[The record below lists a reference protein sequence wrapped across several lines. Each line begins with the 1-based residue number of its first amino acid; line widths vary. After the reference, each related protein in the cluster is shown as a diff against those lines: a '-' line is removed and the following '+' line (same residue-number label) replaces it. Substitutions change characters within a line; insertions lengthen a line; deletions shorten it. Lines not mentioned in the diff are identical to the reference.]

1 VSQGARPRAGERVAR
16 PRDAAEALDLGRFL
30 PYVLVVTAESV
41 SRLFSTI
48 YEQRFGLSIP
58 EWRVLGYLGDGPP
71 RPTPEVIG
79 NTGMAPVKVSR
90 AVTRLVDKGLALREP
105 NPADQRAQLLRLTPQ
120 GLAMYREIVPAARA
134 LLAELAEGMTEA
146 ELDALHGVLGRVRT
160 RAQALA
166 KTRDG

>member
-1 VSQGARPRAGERVAR
+1 MARSRKPDG
-16 PRDAAEALDLGRFL
+16 EALELWRFL

-41 SRLFSTI
+41 SRLFSTT
-48 YEQRFGLSIP
+48 YDRRFGLSVP
-58 EWRVLGYLGDGPP
+58 EWRVLAYLADGPA

-79 NTGMAPVKVSR
+79 NTGMDPVKVSR
-90 AVTRLVDKGLALREP
+90 AVTRLVDKGLALREA

-134 LLAELAEGMTEA
+134 LLEELAEGMSEA
-146 ELDALHGVLGRVRT
+146 ELDALLGVLARIRA

-166 KTRDG
+166 KARET